1 MKGFEMA
8 RPDAVISVRDRF
20 GTLLRQSRP
29 FMVIELLLALVCVA
43 LKLVGAIHN
52 PTLLILIIGW
62 LSLWLRRSGW
72 RQIGL
77 GHPQRWWWTLLFGV
91 AIGVAYDAIDILG
104 VLPMLH
110 RITGE
115 AIHVEALGNS
125 MRGNFPAL
133 LPYVALVWVF
143 GAFTEE
149 LTYRG
154 YLFNRLTDLLGG
166 SRPALA
172 TGFILVSFLFGIV
185 HWTQGRTGI
194 LDNILAGSLF
204 MALYLFSGRN
214 LWLPIIVHG
223 VVDTTSLILLYL
235 GFTPR

>member
-143 GAFTEE
+143 GAFTE
-149 LTYRG
+149 
-154 YLFNRLTDLLGG
+154 
-166 SRPALA
+166 
-172 TGFILVSFLFGIV
+172 
-185 HWTQGRTGI
+185 
-194 LDNILAGSLF
+194 
-204 MALYLFSGRN
+204 
-214 LWLPIIVHG
+214 
-223 VVDTTSLILLYL
+223 
-235 GFTPR
+235 

>member
-1 MKGFEMA
+1 MKDFEMA
-8 RPDAVISVRDRF
+8 IPDAVISMRDRF

-52 PTLLILIIGW
+52 PTLLILFIGW

-77 GHPQRWWWTLLFGV
+77 GHPQRWCWTLLFGV

-104 VLPMLH
+104 LLPMLH

-125 MRGNFPAL
+125 MRGNFAAL
-133 LPYVALVWVF
+133 LPYAALVWVF
-143 GAFTEE
+143 GALTEE

-154 YLFNRLTDLLGG
+154 YLFNRVTDLLGVADQPWPPG
-166 SRPALA
+166 SYSS
-172 TGFILVSFLFGIV
+172 VSSSGSYI
-185 HWTQGRTGI
+185 GRK
-194 LDNILAGSLF
+194 DARE
-204 MALYLFSGRN
+204 Y
-214 LWLPIIVHG
+214 
-223 VVDTTSLILLYL
+223 
-235 GFTPR
+235 